1 MSASPTSPARTPTPT
16 SAKPTVVPPL
26 PPAEP
31 ASPPTPSARSPS
43 LPAATASPL
52 NASPTSQ
59 PPIIHPD
66 SQTQPDANPKVFELH
81 AMFPTVELSVIE
93 LVLETCGGSTDRAIE
108 QLLAMSDPNFKP
120 DELKVAK
127 QDHQVDLDAEF
138 ARSLQLQD
146 EEEYRTSRSRYEA
159 AHGSANSTM
168 SQGELPYQPRVRR
181 SRPSQPQGFS
191 QPEVDSRFVEY
202 ESRKDGENPPGMLYM
217 EERLEKLAEAGKQT
231 FNSFLSRA
239 KQKYSEF
246 QAAQAQRSSA
256 QGYGGGQGQRQEYDY
271 SGYGSAAPGGGR
283 GGEQSRGHSFGSN
296 ARSHSPSISGTE
308 SISSQSTADPTPPQS
323 RRPTQSQAPV
333 SQQSKRWQP
342 SDAYDDPLPPRST
355 SVPHQI
361 EVAPSRTNVGSPD
374 KGKIDP
380 AKLGILPKKRVDLM
394 STSPSASSHLK
405 SENKSD
411 DDDPNP
417 SLPNGSLM
425 SRIPPTPPAETTM
438 YKLEDSDDD
447 ELEYT
452 KNPFDEK

>member
-16 SAKPTVVPPL
+16 LAKPTAAPPL

-31 ASPPTPSARSPS
+31 ASPPTPSARSPA
-43 LPAATASPL
+43 LPSVTTSPL
-52 NASPTSQ
+52 NVSPTSQ

-66 SQTQPDANPKVFELH
+66 PQTHPDANPKVFELH

-108 QLLAMSDPNFKP
+108 QLLAMSDPNFKS
-120 DELKVAK
+120 DELNVAK
-127 QDHQVDLDAEF
+127 QGVSPIMGEDGRAVQFADVGLASHPQHQVDLDAEF

-146 EEEYRTSRSRYEA
+146 EEEYRRSRSRYEA

-191 QPEVDSRFVEY
+191 QPEVDNRFAEY

-217 EERLEKLAEAGKQT
+217 EERLEKLAE
-231 FNSFLSRA
+231 
-239 KQKYSEF
+239 EF

-256 QGYGGGQGQRQEYDY
+256 QGYGGGQAQRQEYDY

-283 GGEQSRGHSFGSN
+283 GGEQSRGQSFGSN
-296 ARSHSPSISGTE
+296 ARSISGTE

-323 RRPTQSQAPV
+323 RRPTQSETPV

-355 SVPHQI
+355 SAPHQI

-380 AKLGILPKKRVDLM
+380 
-394 STSPSASSHLK
+394 ASSHLK

-452 KNPFDEK
+452 K